1 MTESKKV
8 KNKFKVNEEHHNLLK
23 IYADPEKEANVIW
36 NLGRKE
42 ERNVYVNNTFLG
54 TSSMEVR

>member
-1 MTESKKV
+1 
-8 KNKFKVNEEHHNLLK
+8 LLK
-23 IYADPEKEANVIW
+23 SYADPEKEGNVIW

-54 TSSMEVR
+54 TSSIEVR